1 VLRREHF
8 HKVLVLPNER
18 NQEITLRRLAMA
30 KIITFYIPEG
40 FKPPVRWSMQTD
52 PKVLKFRIEEIKKSA

>member
-1 VLRREHF
+1 
-8 HKVLVLPNER
+8 
-18 NQEITLRRLAMA
+18 MA